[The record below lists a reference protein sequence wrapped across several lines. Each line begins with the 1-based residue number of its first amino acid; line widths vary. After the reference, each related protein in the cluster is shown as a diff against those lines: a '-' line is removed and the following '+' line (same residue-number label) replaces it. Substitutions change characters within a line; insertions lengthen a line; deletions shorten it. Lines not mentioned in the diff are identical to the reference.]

1 MLNEKIYAVIP
12 ARGGSKGLIN
22 KNLMDINGCSLVKL
36 AVRMSKSVKNVTET
50 FITTDS
56 LEIESEALKYGAKSF
71 GLRPKSLSTDK
82 SIVNDT
88 YRYMINLIEN
98 DGGMVDALLILQP
111 TSPLR
116 NINDVQGAVDLY
128 LKKKADSVISLTA
141 QSNPISWYKEVSCDG
156 KINNEKAFG
165 YANRQDEKEL
175 YVPNGAVY
183 VLSKSIIFSDSWYSN
198 NTYAYIMPK
207 ERSVD
212 IDDSADYLIAK
223 CIASN
228 R

>member
-1 MLNEKIYAVIP
+1 MINKKIYTVIP
-12 ARGGSKGLIN
+12 ARGGSKGLLN
-22 KNLMDINGCSLVKL
+22 KNLMDINGSSLVRL
-36 AVRMSKSVKNVTET
+36 AVETSKSINNIEEI

-56 LEIESEALKYGAKSF
+56 LEIENEALRYGAKSF
-71 GLRPKSLSTDK
+71 GLRPKILSSDN

-98 DGGMVDALLILQP
+98 NGGNVDALLILQP

-116 NINDVQGAVDLY
+116 NADDVQGAVDLY
-128 LKKKADSVISLTA
+128 IGKKADSVISLTA
-141 QSNPISWYKEVSCDG
+141 QPNPISWYKDVGCDG

-165 YANRQDEKEL
+165 YANRQAEKEL
-175 YVPNGAVY
+175 YVPNGAIY

-207 ERSVD
+207 MRSVD
-212 IDDSADYLIAK
+212 IDDSVDYLIAK
-223 CIASN
+223 CIALN
-228 R
+228 C